1 MMSTEVN
8 DFLKVSTPREWVQTA
23 LRNIDLLLVD
33 HANCEKKAA
42 STAISLLYRYVEET
56 SLLKQLS
63 RLAREELRH
72 FEQVVSVIESRK
84 IEYVQLSASRY
95 AARLHELIRKE
106 EPYRMIDTLIVCAIV
121 EARSCERFGCLIGNV
136 EPQLSDLY
144 ENFLLSE
151 QRHFHT
157 YLDLAGHYGADE
169 LEERLPVFLAAD
181 NESILSIEKNFR
193 FHSGPI
199 G

>member
-1 MMSTEVN
+1 MMSIEVN

-72 FEQVVSVIESRK
+72 FEQVVSVIESRRV
-84 IEYVQLSASRY
+84 EYVQLSASRY
-95 AARLHELIRKE
+95 ASRLHQLIRKK

-121 EARSCERFGCLIGNV
+121 EARSCERFGCLVGNV
-136 EPQLSDLY
+136 EPQLSDFY
-144 ENFLLSE
+144 ENLLLSE
-151 QRHFHT
+151 QRHFRT
-157 YLDLAGHYGADE
+157 YLDLAGYYGEEE
-169 LEERLPVFLAAD
+169 LEGRLPVFLAVD

>member
-1 MMSTEVN
+1 MMSVEVN
-8 DFLKVSTPREWVQTA
+8 DFLKVSTPIEWVQAA

-72 FEQVVSVIESRK
+72 FEQVVSVIESRR

-95 AARLHELIRKE
+95 ASRLHQLIRKK

-121 EARSCERFGCLIGNV
+121 EASV
-136 EPQLSDLY
+136 
-144 ENFLLSE
+144 
-151 QRHFHT
+151 
-157 YLDLAGHYGADE
+157 AW
-169 LEERLPVFLAAD
+169 LEM
-181 NESILSIEKNFR
+181 
-193 FHSGPI
+193 
-199 G
+199 

>member
-1 MMSTEVN
+1 MMSIEVN

-95 AARLHELIRKE
+95 AARLHDLIRKE
-106 EPYRMIDTLIVCAIV
+106 EPYRMIDTL
-121 EARSCERFGCLIGNV
+121 
-136 EPQLSDLY
+136 
-144 ENFLLSE
+144 
-151 QRHFHT
+151 
-157 YLDLAGHYGADE
+157 
-169 LEERLPVFLAAD
+169 
-181 NESILSIEKNFR
+181 KK
-193 FHSGPI
+193 
-199 G
+199 

>member
-1 MMSTEVN
+1 MMSIEVN

-23 LRNIDLLLVD
+23 LSNIDLLLVD

-72 FEQVVSVIESRK
+72 FEQVVSVIESRRV
-84 IEYVQLSASRY
+84 EYVQISASRY
-95 AARLHELIRKE
+95 ASRLHQLIRKE

-144 ENFLLSE
+144 ENFLL
-151 QRHFHT
+151 
-157 YLDLAGHYGADE
+157 
-169 LEERLPVFLAAD
+169 
-181 NESILSIEKNFR
+181 
-193 FHSGPI
+193 
-199 G
+199 